1 MYLQVVVFDQFKE
14 VNFKGR
20 FWLKLD
26 VIDLKKVILELV
38 KGVWNGDVDLGD
50 GKLQELREKYES
62 SFNFLS
68 GLFIY
73 NSGREF
79 EVGLQQWI
87 DRLEE
92 DVIFF
97 DSGYKE
103 VVVVYIKKYNNFLI
117 VDEVF
122 KNVNWDVVEYQ
133 IFFQQFQILK

>member
-1 MYLQVVVFDQFKE
+1 M
-14 VNFKGR
+14 
-20 FWLKLD
+20 
-26 VIDLKKVILELV
+26 ELV